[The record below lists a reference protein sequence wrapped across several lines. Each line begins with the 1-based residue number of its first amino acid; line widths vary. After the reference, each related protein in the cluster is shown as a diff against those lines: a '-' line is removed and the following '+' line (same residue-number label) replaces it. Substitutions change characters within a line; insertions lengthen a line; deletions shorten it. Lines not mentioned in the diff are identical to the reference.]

1 MVQIKTGLIIMSNKT
16 LLSEIKVWPK
26 LKLKI
31 SIIQITLKKILKTVE
46 VILEIPLCILVNKL
60 GKYWD
65 K

>member
-1 MVQIKTGLIIMSNKT
+1 MSNKT

-46 VILEIPLCILVNKL
+46 VILEIPLCIQVNKL
-60 GKYWD
+60 GKY
-65 K
+65 

>member
-26 LKLKI
+26 LKWKI

-46 VILEIPLCILVNKL
+46 VIMEIPLCIQVNKL
-60 GKYWD
+60 GKY
-65 K
+65 

>member
-26 LKLKI
+26 LKLNKG
-31 SIIQITLKKILKTVE
+31 IIQITLKKILKTVE

-60 GKYWD
+60 GKY
-65 K
+65 

>member
-46 VILEIPLCILVNKL
+46 VILEIPLCIQVNKL
-60 GKYWD
+60 GKY
-65 K
+65 